1 MLTDETTLKQI
12 DSDTSLEQMNVVVV
26 GHVDHGKS
34 TLIGRL
40 MADTNSLPAGKLE
53 QVKATCERNAKPFE
67 YAFLLDAL
75 KDEQAQGITID
86 TARCFFNSSKRRYII
101 IDAPG
106 HIEFLKNMITGAA
119 RAEAAFIVIDAA
131 EGIQENSKRH
141 GYMVSMMG
149 INQVCV
155 LVNKMDLKQYDEGA
169 FNAIRAEY
177 MEFLTRLNVY
187 PTSFIPISAKEG
199 VNVTTLSS
207 NMPWYKGLTVLGQ
220 MDAFNKIDV
229 RSNVAFRFPVQD
241 IYKFTE
247 EGDDRRIFAGTVE
260 TGRVNVG
267 DDVIFYPSGKRSTI
281 KTIETFNAPVSYS
294 AHDGQAI
301 GFTLKTQV
309 YIRPGELMAKTTGS
323 QPCVGTR
330 FRVNLFWMGRASMIR
345 EKKYKLKLGAASS
358 TFRLVQVIN
367 VLDASDL
374 TSEQNKQQVDR
385 HDVAE
390 CILET
395 AKPLAF
401 DVVGDNPHT
410 SRLVIIDNYDI
421 AGAGIILERIVSEE
435 STLKDHV
442 QEREF
447 EWGRSS
453 VSLEQRI
460 AAYGH
465 GSKFV
470 VFAGNEG
477 DARIEAL
484 AAGLE
489 LRLLSLG
496 FKAYFLRTANL
507 MKGLASDLTNQIEI
521 REEQIRRLGELARI
535 LTDSGQIFI
544 TSISDVDG
552 DDLHTLELLNQ
563 PNEILVVNVGE
574 KRFDDYN
581 VNLSLGDSDT
591 TERGIDKVVNL
602 LKEKKVIL
610 DYSI

>member
-1 MLTDETTLKQI
+1 MSTDKTMINQLDLNTN
-12 DSDTSLEQMNVVVV
+12 LEQMNIVVV

-40 MADTNSLPAGKLE
+40 MADTNSLPTGKLE

-86 TARCFFNSSKRRYII
+86 TARCFFNSAKRRYVI

-119 RAEAAFIVIDAA
+119 RAEAAFIVIDAL

-141 GYMVSMMG
+141 GYMVSMLG
-149 INQVCV
+149 ISQVCV
-155 LVNKMDLKQYDEGA
+155 LVNKMDLKQYDESV
-169 FNAIRAEY
+169 FNKIRAEY
-177 MEFLTRLNVY
+177 TEFLTRLNVY
-187 PTSFIPISAKEG
+187 PTSFIPIAAKEG

-207 NMPWYKGLTVLGQ
+207 TMPWYRGLTVLGQ
-220 MDAFNKIDV
+220 MDAFNKIDA
-229 RSNVAFRFPVQD
+229 RSNVAFRFPLQD

-260 TGRVNVG
+260 TGKINVD
-267 DDVIFYPSGKRSTI
+267 DDVIFYPSLKHSTI
-281 KTIETFNAPVSYS
+281 KSIENFNAPVSLS
-294 AHDGQAI
+294 AYDGQAT

-309 YIRPGELMAKTTGS
+309 YVRPGEMMAKTSES
-323 QPCVGTR
+323 QPCSGTR
-330 FRVNLFWMGRASMIR
+330 FRANLFWMGRASMIK
-345 EKKYKLKLGAASS
+345 EKNYKLKLGAAN
-358 TFRLVQVIN
+358 TTVRLVHVIN

-385 HDVAE
+385 HEVAE

-395 AKPLAF
+395 TKPVAF
-401 DVVGDNPHT
+401 DVVGDNPYT
-410 SRLVIIDNYDI
+410 GRWVIIDNYDI
-421 AGAGIILERIVSEE
+421 AGAGIILEKIVSDE
-435 STLKDHV
+435 STLKQHV
-442 QEREF
+442 QKRELEWER
-447 EWGRSS
+447 SD
-453 VSLEQRI
+453 VTQEQRI

-470 VFAGNEG
+470 VFTGNE
-477 DARIEAL
+477 DDSTKEVL
-484 AAGLE
+484 AKGLE
-489 LRLLSLG
+489 LRLLSRG
-496 FKAYFLRTANL
+496 FKVYFLRTSNL
-507 MKGLASDLTNQIEI
+507 IKGLGVDLINQTEI
-521 REEQIRRLGELARI
+521 REEHIRRLGELARI

-544 TSISDVDG
+544 TSISNVDSYDV
-552 DDLHTLELLNQ
+552 HTLELLNK
-563 PNEILVVNVGE
+563 PNEIVVINVGE
-574 KRFDDYN
+574 NRFDDYD
-581 VNLSLGDSDT
+581 VTLSLDDSGSI
-591 TERGIDKVVNL
+591 EEGITKVCDL